1 MLKCYSNNATL
12 DPELQKWFLAE
23 CAAMNA
29 SLLVMYIK
37 DDDVAVLRR
46 SCLLF
51 LIAVVLAC
59 CSIVLS
65 LCTLLCA

>member
-29 SLLVMYIK
+29 YDNISGMEVFK
-37 DDDVAVLRR
+37 NE
-46 SCLLF
+46 
-51 LIAVVLAC
+51 
-59 CSIVLS
+59 
-65 LCTLLCA
+65 